1 MIYKMKKGLL
11 HMLSSQINDQ
21 PYFFIL
27 YFQRKKRPPNWIENL
42 LSIAIQ
48 NKKYLLVFHKHEQKQ
63 RTKGVLRKSCSENM
77 QQIYRRTPM
86 PKCDFNKV
94 WNQLRHRWSPINLL
108 HILRTPLNG
117 CFCTK
122 LTACMSPTWSVVLY
136 LVCYFF
142 KLSLGKIVYF
152 GTLVS
157 ICFNMFWNIL
167 SIIWDF

>member
-11 HMLSSQINDQ
+11 HMLSSQINDH

-48 NKKYLLVFHKHEQKQ
+48 NKKYLVVFHKHEQKQ
-63 RTKGVLRKSCSENM
+63 PIKGVLRKSCSENM
-77 QQIYRRTPM
+77 QQIYRRTLM

-94 WNQLRHRWSPINLL
+94 WNQLRHGCSAINLL

-122 LTACMSPTWSVVLY
+122 LTACMSTTWSVVLY
-136 LVCYFF
+136 LVSLFF
-142 KLSLGKIVYF
+142 LDFLWAKLY
-152 GTLVS
+152 TLVH
-157 ICFNMFWNIL
+157 L
-167 SIIWDF
+167 SIFLSTCFEIFSL